1 MESMDQLRFEELLYD
16 DGYFKEWDA
25 VPYVNGQNLIERV
38 AEIEAS
44 AAKAEGA
51 RSAPRRGLAARDVF
65 APAPILGD
73 PDPAKTPGK
82 RTVLRCECGEIGCG
96 DLFAEIILG
105 ETSVVWRNFTNPH
118 HPEWSFERLGPFE
131 FARDEYEAAFRRSA
145 AEGSAD

>member
-1 MESMDQLRFEELLYD
+1 MDQLRFEELLYD
-16 DGYFKEWDA
+16 DGGHVKECDA

-44 AAKAEGA
+44 AAAAEGA
-51 RSAPRRGLAARDVF
+51 RSAPRPQRGLAARDVF
-65 APAPILGD
+65 APAPILGN
-73 PDPAKTPGK
+73 PDPGRLPGK
-82 RTVLRCECGEIGCG
+82 MPVLRCECGEIGCG

-105 ETSVVWRNFTNPH
+105 EASVVWRNFTNPH
-118 HPEWSFERLGPFE
+118 HPERSFERLGPFE